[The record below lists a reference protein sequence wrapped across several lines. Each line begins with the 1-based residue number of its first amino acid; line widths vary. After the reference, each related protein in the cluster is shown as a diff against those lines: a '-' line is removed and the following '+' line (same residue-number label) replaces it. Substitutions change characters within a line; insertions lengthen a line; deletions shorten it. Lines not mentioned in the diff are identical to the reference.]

1 MVDALLWFA
10 KMLLKILKP
19 FAKIAIIEALI
30 GALENMGEEPA
41 DDPVENP
48 TDPANPII

>member
-1 MVDALLWFA
+1 MGALLWFA

-30 GALENMGEEPA
+30 GALTTVAEEQLGGE
-41 DDPVENP
+41 DP
-48 TDPANPII
+48 TDPANPIE